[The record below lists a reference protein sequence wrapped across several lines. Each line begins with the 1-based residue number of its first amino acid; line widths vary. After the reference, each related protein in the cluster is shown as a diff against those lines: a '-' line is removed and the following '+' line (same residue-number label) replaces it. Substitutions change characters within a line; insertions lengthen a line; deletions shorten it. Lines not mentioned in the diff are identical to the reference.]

1 MAETTHVTDNNFI
14 VIQGWMITQLG
25 LKGNELIVY
34 AAIYGFSQATGQ
46 VYSGS
51 QQYLADWANSTKRN
65 VIKVLNTLIEKGYI
79 QKTEKYVNNVKF
91 CDYLAVTPEDMKNTN
106 DTIGEKSSSGEKN
119 DGVPDTPVVK
129 KVHGGGEQ
137 SSPHNIADNIYNTP
151 YNPPSTS
158 SHGDYSP
165 AEKSAGDPPPSE
177 KPCTKNPDVVT
188 MFSTLSSGTV
198 MRDKPCTENPDAVT
212 AEPVTKKKPQKHR
225 YGRYNNV
232 LLTDE
237 EYSTLQSEFPSDYS
251 DRIERLSE
259 YIESKGEKYKSH
271 LATIRN
277 WARRDKE
284 KGGWQSTGQAVRQD
298 GNPVFDFLMQEA
310 KKT

>member
-91 CDYLAVTPEDMKNTN
+91 CDYRAVTPEDIKNTN
-106 DTIGEKSSSGEKN
+106 DTSGDNSSPVVKN
-119 DGVPDTPVVK
+119 DGVPGAPVVK

-151 YNPPSTS
+151 YNPPSTLS
-158 SHGDYSP
+158 QGDYSP
-165 AEKSAGDPPPSE
+165 ADKSAGDPPPAE
-177 KPCTKNPDVVT
+177 
-188 MFSTLSSGTV
+188 
-198 MRDKPCTENPDAVT
+198 KPCTENPDAVT
-212 AEPVTKKKPQKHR
+212 AEPERKKKPQKHR
-225 YGRYNNV
+225 YGQYNNV

-237 EYSTLQSEFPSDYS
+237 EYSALQAEFPSDYS

-271 LATIRN
+271 LATIRS

-284 KGGWQSTGQAVRQD
+284 KGASGYCSGGKTETRD
-298 GNPVFDFLMQEA
+298 TESE
-310 KKT
+310 KKLPHYVEMPF